1 MCCGII
7 VEARKALR
15 ATFFVSQYILMLS
28 TLATRTTH
36 SPIRTYAIFYCVAP
50 DYMHFWTYISHL
62 RGWLLQNIL
71 KEPRNRL
78 VHGTRR
84 KWRATKSSIREERR
98 MANKTKQERS
108 YLMATSE
115 SSAFGRASYAARKE
129 VGCRQRPSY
138 ELELE
143 LIQPILH
150 KSQCCGLK
158 WGHVDSRNRQA
169 QRKGNKV
176 SS

>member
-1 MCCGII
+1 
-7 VEARKALR
+7 
-15 ATFFVSQYILMLS
+15 MLS

-108 YLMATSE
+108 RLMATYE
-115 SSAFGRASYAARKE
+115 SPVFGRASYAARIE
-129 VGCRQRPSY
+129 VGYLQRLNYENANGPLCVWSCVLRAAHANPLCPS
-138 ELELE
+138 
-143 LIQPILH
+143 
-150 KSQCCGLK
+150 
-158 WGHVDSRNRQA
+158 VRA
-169 QRKGNKV
+169 FV
-176 SS
+176 SFEIALVRV